1 MKSDLL
7 YGQIISIYRTHL
19 MYDSFSKKMQMSH
32 MDLKIQKVKESYL
45 KIVEG
50 ELKELQTKFK

>member
-1 MKSDLL
+1 MKSNLF
-7 YGQIISIYRTHL
+7 YGHIISIYRTHL

-32 MDLKIQKVKESYL
+32 MDLKIQKVKVSYL

-50 ELKELQTKFK
+50 ELKEFQTK

>member
-1 MKSDLL
+1 MKSNLF
-7 YGQIISIYRTHL
+7 YGHIISICRTHL
-19 MYDSFSKKMQMSH
+19 MYDSFSKKMQRSH

-50 ELKELQTKFK
+50 ELKEFQTR